1 MFDRS
6 TWSES
11 SGVSDAALSGAE
23 GTFFSFSFWLVQ
35 ALALTGRRK
44 EAKELFEALLNYA
57 SPLGLYGEEMARAI
71 GSHLGNFPQALTHAA
86 LIQAMPALRDTPDRR
101 DLETASA

>member
-11 SGVSDAALSGAE
+11 SGVSDAALPGAE
-23 GTFFSFSFWLVQ
+23 GTFLPVSFWLVQ

-44 EAKELFEALLNYA
+44 EAKELFETLLNYP
-57 SPLGLYGEEMARAI
+57 SPLGLYGEEMARVSFSNLAT
-71 GSHLGNFPQALTHAA
+71 SP
-86 LIQAMPALRDTPDRR
+86 TP
-101 DLETASA
+101 